1 MPGETPAP
9 EPRSGTPPTPPAGA
23 VLTGLG
29 ASGGRATGLARV
41 LHSPADAGQMQP
53 GEILVAP
60 FTDPGWTPVFPLAA
74 GIVMDLGGL
83 PAFRPTSRH
92 EAGNTENSVYCYLE
106 ALQGAYAHFERKA
119 GGIDFDAH
127 FKKHIYHVP
136 FGAMAYRAHRTLLR
150 NAEVVHL
157 FHRAEEFGIKLTG
170 FEADYA
176 EAVRRSRRV
185 ADRMAKG
192 VEFLF
197 RKNKIALV
205 PGRGVLGSATTVEVT
220 GPAGATTLEGRA
232 VILATGSEPRSL
244 PGVTIDE
251 TRVISSNGAVR
262 NETRPASLVIIGAGA
277 VGVEFADVYS
287 AYGTTVTLLEAL
299 PRIVPIEDEEVSAQ
313 LARIFARRKI
323 EMKTG
328 VKVQSV
334 VARDNG
340 VRVITESGTID
351 AEQVLMAVGRGA
363 KVKDVGLEKLGIAM
377 DRNFVKVS
385 PTMETS
391 VKGVYAIGDMAGAP
405 LLAHKAMAE
414 GVVAA
419 EAIAGKSPRPVNYA
433 NVPSCT
439 YCRPQVA
446 SIGITEAKAKENGR
460 EVTVGKFPFTASGK
474 AVALGET
481 DGFVKV
487 VADKATGEILGVH
500 ILGPEATEIIH
511 EFAVGRTLEATLE
524 EVIHTIH
531 AHPTL
536 SEAALEATLGALG
549 QAIHL

>member
-1 MPGETPAP
+1 MATQKVDVVVVGTGPGGYVAAIRCAQLGLSVAAVEDDRP
-9 EPRSGTPPTPPAGA
+9 GGVCLNWGCIPT
-23 VLTGLG
+23 
-29 ASGGRATGLARV
+29 
-41 LHSPADAGQMQP
+41 
-53 GEILVAP
+53 
-60 FTDPGWTPVFPLAA
+60 
-74 GIVMDLGGL
+74 
-83 PAFRPTSRH
+83 
-92 EAGNTENSVYCYLE
+92 
-106 ALQGAYAHFERKA
+106 KA
-119 GGIDFDAH
+119 
-127 FKKHIYHVP
+127 
-136 FGAMAYRAHRTLLR
+136 LLR

-157 FHRAEEFGIKLTG
+157 FHRAGEFGITLPGG
-170 FEADYA
+170 FQADYA

-197 RKNKIALV
+197 RKNKITLV
-205 PGRGVLGSATTVEVT
+205 PGRGVVKTATTVEV
-220 GPAGATTLEGRA
+220 AGAAGTTVLEGRA
-232 VILATGSEPRSL
+232 LILATGSEPRSL

-251 TRVISSNGAVR
+251 KRVISSNGAVR

-277 VGVEFADVYS
+277 VGVEFADVYA
-287 AYGTTVTLLEAL
+287 AYGTAVTLLEAL
-299 PRIVPIEDEEVSAQ
+299 PRIVPLEDEEVSTQ
-313 LARIFARRKI
+313 LARLFNRRKI

-328 VKVQSV
+328 VKVQG
-334 VARDNG
+334 VASSDNG
-340 VRVITESGTID
+340 VRVTTDSGLIE
-351 AEQVLMAVGRGA
+351 AEQVLVAVGRA
-363 KVKDVGLEKLGIAM
+363 ARVKEIGLEALGVKM
-377 DRNFVKVS
+377 DRNFVTVS

-391 VKGVYAIGDMAGAP
+391 VKGVYAIGDMAGPP

-419 EAIAGKSPRPVNYA
+419 EAIAGKTPRPVDYA

-446 SIGITEAKAKENGR
+446 SIGLTEARAKDNGR
-460 EVTVGKFPFTASGK
+460 AVTVGKFPFTANGK
-474 AVALGET
+474 AVALGDT

-536 SEAALEATLGALG
+536 SESALEATLGALG
-549 QAIHL
+549 QAIHI